1 MKKANIYQNLFKVIF
16 TAIQEKDEAT
26 IQNILTEDQNLQM
39 LQEIGFRG
47 NPYKITQSMKSTA
60 LR

>member
-1 MKKANIYQNLFKVIF
+1 MLYSQLL
-16 TAIQEKDEAT
+16 QEKDDAT

-47 NPYKITQSMKSTA
+47 NPYKITQPMKSTV